1 MIVFPNAKINIGL
14 HVVSKRPDG
23 YHNLETVFYPVQL
36 TDALEMVESKTAD
49 NFTTSGIF
57 VDGSPDNNM
66 VIKALHLLK
75 KDFDLPQVQF
85 HLHKVIPLGAG
96 LGGGSSDAAFTL
108 KILNDYFLLRLTK
121 QELKS
126 YAAQLGAD
134 CSFFIENKPAF
145 ATAIGDQLR
154 IIHLDLLEY
163 KIVILKP
170 GFSVSTPEA
179 YKNILPKSPD
189 FNLAD
194 LPQIPFEE
202 WKNVVVN
209 DFEKS
214 VFPKYPEIKKL
225 KEKLYELGAVYASMS
240 GSGSAVFGIFRHLP
254 TDFDNFIPEGVFI
267 YR

>member
-1 MIVFPNAKINIGL
+1 MIVLPNAKINIGL

-36 TDALEMVESKTAD
+36 SDALEMIESNEEKLS
-49 NFTTSGIF
+49 TSGIA
-57 VDGSPDNNM
+57 VNGNPEDNLVM
-66 VIKALHLLK
+66 KALHLLK
-75 KDFDLPQVQF
+75 NDFNLPPIQF
-85 HLHKVIPLGAG
+85 HLHKNIPFGAG

-108 KILNDYFLLRLTK
+108 NMLNDYFSLHLSTSK
-121 QELKS
+121 LKR

-134 CSFFIENKPAF
+134 CSFFIANKPAF
-145 ATAIGDQLR
+145 AIGTGDKMQT
-154 IIHLDLLEY
+154 INLDLSEY

-170 GFSVSTPEA
+170 AFSVSTPEA
-179 YKNILPKSPD
+179 YKNIQPQSPD

-194 LPQIPFEE
+194 LPRLPVSE
-202 WKNVVVN
+202 WKNRVVN

-214 VFPKYPEIKKL
+214 IFPKYPEIKNL
-225 KEKLYELGAVYASMS
+225 KEKLYELGAVYAAMS

-254 TDFDNFIPEGVFI
+254 TNLDNSIPQGVLI